1 MCQRRKVM
9 NYKQTVTGCALLLTS
24 FFAGQAFA
32 AANATP
38 SKIDWS
44 VEKSWNIPAKP
55 LDIVYSLDGKR
66 VFILTDQH
74 TVLVYDPQ
82 GVLTGSIPVDKGVS
96 AIDIAPRGDRLFLVN
111 QETKAFTDMTID
123 FIADINIEGS
133 PFLGNEKAPVTIVL
147 FTDFECPY
155 CSKVAPLLDQVRE
168 KNPDTVKIVL
178 KNLPLGMHQFADLA
192 ARAALA
198 AGEQGKF
205 WEFHNA
211 LFALPSLNI
220 PLSDKA
226 IDDIAVKLGL
236 KMDQFKTDMAS
247 SKIRQKVDKDIM
259 DAQKVG
265 ITGTPSLFV
274 NGHPLRERTPEDFQ
288 KKIDAALGKTAKK

>member
-1 MCQRRKVM
+1 MR
-9 NYKQTVTGCALLLTS
+9 YKQTVTGCALLLTS
-24 FFAGQAFA
+24 LFTGQALA
-32 AANATP
+32 AANTTTP
-38 SKIDWS
+38 SKIDWN
-44 VEKSWNIPAKP
+44 VEKTWNLPAKP

-74 TVLVYDPQ
+74 TVLVYDNL

-96 AIDIAPRGDRLFLVN
+96 AIDIAPRGERLFLIN
-111 QETKAFTDMTID
+111 QETKAFSDLTID
-123 FIADINIEGS
+123 FIADINTVDS
-133 PFLGNEKAPVTIVL
+133 PFLGVAKAPVTIVL

-155 CSKVAPLLDQVRE
+155 CSKVAPLLEQVLA

-178 KNLPLGMHQFADLA
+178 KNLPLGMHQFADPA

-211 LFALPSLNI
+211 LFALPALNI
-220 PLSDKA
+220 ALNEKA

-236 KMDQFKTDMAS
+236 KMDQFKSDMAS
-247 SKIRQKVDKDIM
+247 PKIRQKVDQDIM
-259 DAQKVG
+259 DAQKAGV
-265 ITGTPSLFV
+265 TGTPTIFV
-274 NGHPLRERTPEDFQ
+274 NGHPLRERTLEDFQ
-288 KKIDAALGKTAKK
+288 KKIDAALGKSEKK